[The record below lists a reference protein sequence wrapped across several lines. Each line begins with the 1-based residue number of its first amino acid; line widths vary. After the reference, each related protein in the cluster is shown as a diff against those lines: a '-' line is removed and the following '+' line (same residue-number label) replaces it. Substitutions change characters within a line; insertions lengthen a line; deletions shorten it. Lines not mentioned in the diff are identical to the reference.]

1 MNDISEVTPEMVS
14 AIMRSMQLKAARS
27 RWAKLTN
34 EEKRAEM
41 RRISAMRE
49 CVRRKRNGEQAG

>member
-1 MNDISEVTPEMVS
+1 MNDISVVTPEMVS

-27 RWAKLTN
+27 RWAKRTN

-49 CVRRKRNGEQAG
+49 CVRRKRGEQVG